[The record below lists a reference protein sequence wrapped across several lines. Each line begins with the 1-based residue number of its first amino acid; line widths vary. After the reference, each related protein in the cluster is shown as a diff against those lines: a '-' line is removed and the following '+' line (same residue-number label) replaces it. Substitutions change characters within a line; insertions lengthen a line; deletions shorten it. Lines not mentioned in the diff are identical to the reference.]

1 MERIKFVKIVD
12 NKGVSDIEAL
22 IQNNEKKTH
31 LFEAP
36 FCKLQKGG
44 YIILDFGKEL
54 CGRLHVSYSWNAN
67 GKIRVR
73 TGESVAEVC
82 AEIGEHNATNDHA
95 IHDAVLP
102 FTQLSD
108 LSTTETGFRFARVDL
123 VEPEEAKIVSI
134 YAEAT
139 PNGLTRA
146 GEFHCDDPRV
156 NEIYETAARTISL
169 CVRSDEIWD
178 GVKRDRAVWI
188 GDLYPELVGAFT
200 LYGDAPQFKKVLD
213 MIEDF
218 ETCWV
223 NHIPSYSAWWLLC
236 LCRYCELTGDKGY
249 FSAKLPYVK
258 KIINAFDEIVKEDG
272 NLVFTDSSLSYF
284 PNNEFFI
291 DWPTHETS
299 DSEEGWRYLVTYAMG
314 KVGDALN
321 GVGESNE
328 KTKSIIARLDMHLYV
343 SSEFKQVN
351 ALGILANRID
361 SEAALKNIKEGGA
374 KGMTTFMSFVIIEA
388 LEKLG
393 QGELALSIIKEY
405 YGAMLDMGAT
415 TFWEDFDMEWLKD
428 NPLPITALPDQNRK
442 NIHADYGKYCYK
454 GLRHSLCHGWSS
466 GFLPFFYDYIL
477 GIKMVEPGYKAIRVE
492 PRLCGLKEASGTLPT
507 IYGPIK
513 VSHKLVDGKI
523 VSDVSVPDGIT
534 LSM

>member
-1 MERIKFVKIVD
+1 MDRVKFEKIID
-12 NKGVSDIEAL
+12 SKGVTDIEAL
-22 IQNNEKKTH
+22 IKNNKKKTH

-36 FCKLQKGG
+36 FCKIQKGG
-44 YIILDFGKEL
+44 YLILDFGKEL
-54 CGRLHVSYSWNAN
+54 CGRLHVSYSWNPS
-67 GKIRVR
+67 GKIRIR

-82 AEIGEHNATNDHA
+82 AEIGESNATNDHA
-95 IHDAVLP
+95 IRDAVLP

-108 LSTTETGFRFARVDL
+108 LSTTETGFRYARIDL
-123 VEPEEAKIVSI
+123 VEPEEVKIVSI

-139 PNGLTRA
+139 PNGLTRV
-146 GEFHCDDPRV
+146 GTFYCDDPRV
-156 NEIYETAARTISL
+156 NQIYETAARTISL
-169 CVRSDEIWD
+169 CVRDEEIWD
-178 GVKRDRAVWI
+178 GIKRDRAVWI

-200 LYGDAPQFKKVLD
+200 IYGDAPQFKKVLN

-236 LCRYCELTGDKGY
+236 LCRYCELTGDKDY
-249 FSAKLPYVK
+249 FSAKLPYVE
-258 KIINAFDEIVKEDG
+258 KIIDAFDEIVKEDG
-272 NLVFTDSSLSYF
+272 SLVFTDSSLSYF
-284 PNNEFFI
+284 PDNEFFI

-299 DSEEGWRYLVTYAMG
+299 DSEEGWRYLVTYTME
-314 KVGDALN
+314 KVGEALKN
-321 GVGESNE
+321 VGENDT
-328 KTKSIIARLDMHLYV
+328 KTQSIIKRLDKHSY
-343 SSEFKQVN
+343 SPSGFKQVN

-361 SEAALKNIKEGGA
+361 DEEALKRIKDGNA
-374 KGMTTFMSFVIIEA
+374 KGMTTFMSCVIVEA

-393 QGELALSIIKEY
+393 QGELALNIIKEY

-415 TFWEDFDMEWLKD
+415 TFWEDFDMDWLKD
-428 NPLPITALPDQNRK
+428 NPLPITALPNKNKK

-466 GFLPFFYDYIL
+466 GFLPFFYEYIL
-477 GIKMVEPGYKAIRVE
+477 GIQMVDPGYKAIRVE
-492 PRLCGLKEASGTLPT
+492 PHLCGLKEINGTLPT

-513 VSHKLVDGKI
+513 VSHKLVDGKV
-523 VSDVSVPDGIT
+523 VSDISVPDGVT

>member
-1 MERIKFVKIVD
+1 MERVKFEKIVD
-12 NKGVSDIEAL
+12 SKGVSDIENL
-22 IQNNEKKTH
+22 LKNNEKKIH
-31 LFEAP
+31 LFEAS

-44 YIILDFGKEL
+44 YLILDFGKEL
-54 CGRLHVSYSWNAN
+54 CGRLHVSYSWNPN
-67 GKIRVR
+67 GKVRIR
-73 TGESVAEVC
+73 TGESVTEVC
-82 AEIGEHNATNDHA
+82 AEIGESNATNDHA
-95 IHDAVLP
+95 IRDAVLP

-108 LSTTETGFRFARVDL
+108 LSTTETGFRFARIDL
-123 VEPEEAKIVSI
+123 VEPEEVKIVSI

-139 PNGLTRA
+139 PNGLTRV

-156 NEIYETAARTISL
+156 NEIYETASRTISL
-169 CVRSDEIWD
+169 CVRDEEIWD
-178 GVKRDRAVWI
+178 GIKRDRAVWI

-200 LYGDAPQFKKVLD
+200 LYGDATQFKKVLD
-213 MIEDF
+213 MIDSF

-236 LCRYCELTGDKGY
+236 LCAYCELAGDKDY
-249 FSAKLPYVK
+249 FSAKLPYVR
-258 KIINAFDEIVKEDG
+258 KIINAFDEIIKEDG
-272 NLVFTDSSLSYF
+272 SLVFTDSSLHYY

-291 DWPTHETS
+291 DWPTNETP
-299 DSEEGWRYLVTYAMG
+299 DSEEGWRYLVSYTME
-314 KVGDALN
+314 KVGEALRS
-321 GVGESNE
+321 VGEDE
-328 KTKSIIARLDMHLYV
+328 AKTKSILERLNRHICIP
-343 SSEFKQVN
+343 SSFKQVT
-351 ALGILANRID
+351 ALGVLSGHID
-361 SEAALKNIKEGGA
+361 SDDAVKRIKEGGA
-374 KGMTTFMSFVIIEA
+374 KGMTTFMSCVIVEA

-393 QGELALSIIKEY
+393 EGEAALNILKEY

-415 TFWEDFDMEWLKD
+415 TFWEDFDMDWLQD
-428 NPLPITALPDQNRK
+428 DPLPITALPDKTRK

-466 GFLPFFYDYIL
+466 GFLPFFYEYIL
-477 GIKMVEPGYKAIRVE
+477 GIEMAEPGYKTIRVK

-523 VSDVSVPDGIT
+523 VSDVSVPDGVT